1 MVYIWRFW
9 TKRRLFNVT
18 YIVDNLFMKRPA
30 KATSRNTE
38 KFSEFLLKPHDFL
51 KILHKIVENHTV
63 ITQKIWPQCTKD
75 LAVVILDKTPP
86 EQQQAKGR
94 IFKI

>member
-1 MVYIWRFW
+1 
-9 TKRRLFNVT
+9 
-18 YIVDNLFMKRPA
+18 MKRPA

-51 KILHKIVENHTV
+51 KILHKIVENHV
-63 ITQKIWPQCTKD
+63 ITQKMWPKYGED

-86 EQQQAKGR
+86 ELQEAKGR